1 MKTMF
6 LGRFAASFCVLQL
19 GQAFRQQGTYFQRHI
34 GTNNQ
39 INELRRKRW
48 PIRGRLTSSMSAET
62 ALYTLQTFSA
72 ASITSD
78 INPLSVVV
86 LYGSGVLASLS
97 PCAMSMLPFT
107 IAYLSSESREGK
119 KYEDGGTLVLLSLLY
134 AAGLA
139 GMLAVL
145 GLVATLAGQV
155 WGSLFASSRILPLGA
170 AAFATWSGL
179 SLLGFVELYIPSV
192 DPDGFTPS
200 TPAASTFI
208 RGSRALAF
216 GATSALVSSPC
227 SSPVLASLLG
237 FVASSGDTVLGL
249 FLLASFTAG
258 YVTPV
263 VAAGTFGATA
273 TSNAAMKA
281 DGIGDVSSQVLASF
295 LIAYGVYSGL
305 DAAFQL

>member
-1 MKTMF
+1 
-6 LGRFAASFCVLQL
+6 
-19 GQAFRQQGTYFQRHI
+19 
-34 GTNNQ
+34 
-39 INELRRKRW
+39 
-48 PIRGRLTSSMSAET
+48 MSAET
-62 ALYTLQTFSA
+62 ALYSLQTFSA

-78 INPLSVVV
+78 ISPLSVVV
-86 LYGSGVLASLS
+86 LYGTCLNRIIFKALNSQRFCVVLGSGVLASLS
-97 PCAMSMLPFT
+97 PCAMSMLPLT
-107 IAYLSSESREGK
+107 VAYLSSESREGK
-119 KYEDGGTLVLLSLLY
+119 KYEDGGTLVFLSLLY

-145 GLVATLAGQV
+145 GLAATLAGQV
-155 WGSLFASSRILPLGA
+155 WGSLFASSRVLPLGA

-179 SLLGFVELYIPSV
+179 SLLGLVELYIPSV
-192 DPDGFTPS
+192 DPDEFTPS

-216 GATSALVSSPC
+216 GAASALVSSPC

-263 VAAGTFGATA
+263 VAAGIFGATA
-273 TSNAAMKA
+273 TSNAAMNA
-281 DGIGDVSSQVLASF
+281 DGIGEVSSQVLASL

-305 DAAFQL
+305 DAAFQI